1 MSIGGN
7 FNNCPLN
14 SDKSFRFFHLHAKLI
29 YARVYVEQSSNR
41 TGNLNL
47 NNSHEDESDETTK
60 VPAIYTKKRRR
71 RPSTCIICRAGKVW
85 SLIKSVLRSD
95 RRVEDGGESFFVASA
110 RTPDVTRARAIA
122 TEFPFFVDNYKS
134 FPFSRATWWLSRV
147 RCQKCAPSPL
157 VGSILRRMR
166 NYPPD
171 LTLRWHFQVE

>member
-60 VPAIYTKKRRR
+60 VPAIYTKNVV
-71 RPSTCIICRAGKVW
+71 AGLPHA
-85 SLIKSVLRSD
+85 SF
-95 RRVEDGGESFFVASA
+95 VE
-110 RTPDVTRARAIA
+110 R
-122 TEFPFFVDNYKS
+122 
-134 FPFSRATWWLSRV
+134 
-147 RCQKCAPSPL
+147 QKF
-157 VGSILRRMR
+157 G
-166 NYPPD
+166 
-171 LTLRWHFQVE
+171 H